1 MSQGRSHLDGNSRIL
16 RVLRN
21 KINFLGVGSE
31 RKGFAN
37 CEALYEKAVKE
48 KDRTQESRCVGKRF
62 QT

>member
-31 RKGFAN
+31 R
-37 CEALYEKAVKE
+37 ALQTVKRCM
-48 KDRTQESRCVGKRF
+48 KKQLKKRTGPKRADV
-62 QT
+62 